1 MDVMKNMKE
10 TTINRIITGRIPPGI
25 DLITGIKEICSE
37 FNVKHGYISMII
49 GSLEYLTIIYAVPD
63 ETKKLNIRY
72 SENTKIN
79 GPLELL
85 NVQGLIG
92 IDENSEQSIHAHI
105 LASDKYMRIFGG
117 HLVEGGSKVAA
128 TAEIVI
134 HEIKDTKYI
143 RSFDEETGFN
153 LFKAQ

>member
-1 MDVMKNMKE
+1 MKE

-105 LASDKYMRIFGG
+105 LVSDRYMRIFGG

>member
-105 LASDKYMRIFGG
+105 LVSDRYMRIFGG

-134 HEIKDTKYI
+134 HELKNTKYI

>member
-1 MDVMKNMKE
+1 MDVMRNLKE

-37 FNVKHGYISMII
+37 FKIKHGYISMII
-49 GSLEYLTIIYAVPD
+49 GSLDYLTIIYAVPD
-63 ETKKLNIRY
+63 ETRKLNIRY
-72 SENTKIN
+72 SENTILN

-85 NVQGLIG
+85 NAQGLIG

-105 LASDKYMRIFGG
+105 LVSDRYMRIFGG

-134 HEIKDTKYI
+134 HELTDTKYI
-143 RSFDEETGFN
+143 RKFDEETGFN
-153 LFKAQ
+153 LFKVE

>member
-1 MDVMKNMKE
+1 MDVIKNVKE
-10 TTINRIITGRIPPGI
+10 TAIKRIITGRIPPGV
-25 DLITGIKEICSE
+25 DLIRGIKEICRE
-37 FNVKHGYISMII
+37 FKVKHGYIPMII
-49 GSLEYLTIIYAVPD
+49 GSLENLTIIYAVPD
-63 ETKKLNIRY
+63 ETKKLNIKY
-72 SENTKIN
+72 SENTIIE

-85 NVQGLIG
+85 HAQGLIG
-92 IDENSEQSIHAHI
+92 EDENSDLSVHVHI
-105 LASDKYMRIFGG
+105 LVSDRYMRVFGG

-153 LFKAQ
+153 LFKAE

>member
-1 MDVMKNMKE
+1 MDVMRNLKE
-10 TTINRIITGRIPPGI
+10 TTINRIITGRIPPDI

-37 FNVKHGYISMII
+37 FKIKHGYISMII
-49 GSLEYLTIIYAVPD
+49 GSLDYLTIIYAVPD
-63 ETKKLNIRY
+63 ETRKLNIRY
-72 SENTKIN
+72 SENTILN

-85 NVQGLIG
+85 NAQGLIG

-105 LASDKYMRIFGG
+105 LVSDRYMRIFGG

-134 HEIKDTKYI
+134 HELTDTKYI
-143 RSFDEETGFN
+143 RKFDEETGFN
-153 LFKAQ
+153 LFKVE

>member
-1 MDVMKNMKE
+1 MMDDINNIKE
-10 TTINRIITGRIPPGI
+10 TAINRVITGRIPPGV

-37 FNVKHGYISMII
+37 FKVRHGYISMII

-63 ETKKLNIRY
+63 ESKKLNIKY
-72 SENTKIN
+72 SENTILN

-85 NVQGLIG
+85 NAQGLIG
-92 IDENSEQSIHAHI
+92 EDENSDLSVHVHI
-105 LASDKYMRIFGG
+105 LVSDRYMRVFGG

-134 HEIKDTKYI
+134 HELRETKYI
-143 RSFDEETGFN
+143 RN
-153 LFKAQ
+153 

>member
-1 MDVMKNMKE
+1 MDVINNFKE
-10 TTINRIITGRIPPGI
+10 TAINRVITGRIPPGV

-37 FNVKHGYISMII
+37 YRIKHGYISMII
-49 GSLEYLTIIYAVPD
+49 GSLESLTIIYAVPD
-63 ETKKLNIRY
+63 ENKKINIKY
-72 SENTKIN
+72 SENTMLY

-85 NVQGLIG
+85 NAQGLIG
-92 IDENSEQSIHAHI
+92 EDENSDLSVHVHI
-105 LASDKYMRIFGG
+105 LVSDRYMRVFGG

-134 HEIKDTKYI
+134 HELRETKYI

-153 LFKAQ
+153 LFKVK